1 MSRRAGSF
9 TTAAEEREAWVELY
23 ERYFHR
29 FSNEAWVSMFGLSL
43 QEVQY
48 LWDKYRYETGLLRK
62 DVLLALHFVW
72 VYPTQQQGAAIWK
85 MHRNTYNYKCWVP
98 VVTLGAHMHEIKLEA
113 RKSNLIRA
121 SGPASHVTLY
131 VDATDC
137 PIGKPKLKEDQRR
150 FWTFKNRAFAK
161 RYVAAV
167 SVSTGDLCWRLGGGG
182 ERLDT
187 QVEWFER
194 IGGDGAYLC
203 RRDPKYVTP
212 RRKPRGRPMPAA
224 DSDSNRAFG
233 ATRVIVENVFSRL
246 KGWRVM
252 TSWRH
257 HRDLH
262 DVAASLVFQLTQVK
276 NKFRP
281 VRANSRNQRG
291 VKRSWDVARAT
302 GSVPRAKRPANA
314 RSIGSRASA
323 PAGERRARK
332 PRSSSRHAAA
342 QDAAMRRWEAQLMKM
357 HARDSRADRVRQRA
371 LARDEQRP

>member
-1 MSRRAGSF
+1 
-9 TTAAEEREAWVELY
+9 
-23 ERYFHR
+23 
-29 FSNEAWVSMFGLSL
+29 MFGLSL
-43 QEVQY
+43 QEVQH
-48 LWDKYRYETGLLRK
+48 LWDKHRHETGLLRK

-72 VYPTQQQGAAIWK
+72 VHPTQQQGAATWK
-85 MHRNTYNYKCWVP
+85 MHRNTCNCKCWVP

-121 SGPASHVTLY
+121 SGPASHVTLH

-161 RYVAAV
+161 RCVAAV
-167 SVSTGDLCWRLGGGG
+167 SASTGDLCWVSSGHPAATSDLSIVRGEAGGGG

-187 QVEWFER
+187 QAEWFER
-194 IGGDGAYLC
+194 IGGDGAHLC
-203 RRDPKYVTP
+203 RRDPKCVTP

-262 DVAASLVFQLTQVK
+262 DVAASLVFQLTQV
-276 NKFRP
+276 N
-281 VRANSRNQRG
+281 AC
-291 VKRSWDVARAT
+291 
-302 GSVPRAKRPANA
+302 KRPL
-314 RSIGSRASA
+314 AS
-323 PAGERRARK
+323 
-332 PRSSSRHAAA
+332 
-342 QDAAMRRWEAQLMKM
+342 
-357 HARDSRADRVRQRA
+357 
-371 LARDEQRP
+371 